1 MSNNHK
7 SSARSAVIAAL
18 VVILAIGGAAGTA
31 QAQNAAFQTL
41 PTGSSISMSIPLFK
55 SRVVIADQ
63 ATGRV
68 AVGNPDIADIVVI
81 SPTQLYVLAK
91 DIGTTNV
98 LFWSRENSLIGS
110 INLEVVHDLDGLKAK
125 FHQLM
130 PTEPIEVYSA
140 QRSIILRGR
149 ASNVSAMNAAVRI
162 AEGYL
167 AQIQT
172 AKETQEFEQ
181 ASGSRREDKAVGQV
195 INLIEVGGSQQ
206 VMLEVKVAEIAR
218 TEVKRLQAQFNAIGK
233 GANGA
238 IGGVNGGATFPDV
251 LFAPDNVRLPTLP
264 GNFPWGPAIDEFAP
278 NDMTIANQGLFG
290 TFIDEDFLFNLAID
304 AAKEKGLAK
313 ILAEPTLTTLTG
325 QEAQFLSGGRFPIPV
340 SDGVDGVTVE
350 FEEFGVAVKF
360 LPVVLSDKRI
370 NLKVNVSVSELV
382 DTGSLVLTA
391 PGRLD
396 QHLRA
401 GAARAE
407 CKRHRRARRWPVHG
421 PRRPHRRQP
430 ARGRDQVSGAR
441 RHTRPGRALP
451 QQPVPQG
458 PDRARDHGHAA
469 PGETGCARKRHVADR
484 QVRRADRRGILLA
497 GPDRGQVLV
506 RRPSDQVSGDIDM
519 NLKVIVTVIGLVGI
533 AACTNSKTATEADF
547 GNSKASLIEAQ
558 SANPAAVSSSNA
570 EAVTGVDPDY
580 AGAVIEAMRENVSK
594 PESVQQPISIRV
606 GGQGQGGN

>member
-1 MSNNHK
+1 MSDNHK
-7 SSARSAVIAAL
+7 TFATRAVITAL
-18 VVILAIGGAAGTA
+18 VAILSIASVAGTA
-31 QAQNAAFQTL
+31 EAQNAAFQAL
-41 PTGSSISMSIPLFK
+41 PTGSSINMSIPLFK

-98 LFWSRENSLIGS
+98 LFWSRENSLVGS
-110 INLEVVHDLDGLKAK
+110 INLEVVHDLDGLKTK
-125 FHQLM
+125 FHQLI

-149 ASNVSAMNAAVRI
+149 ASNVSTMNAAVRI

-181 ASGSRREDKAVGQV
+181 TSASRREDKAVGQV

-218 TEVKRLQAQFNAIGK
+218 TEVKRLQARFNAIGK

-290 TFIDEDFLFNLAID
+290 TFIDDDFLFNLAID

-360 LPVVLSDKRI
+360 LPVVLSDNRI

-391 PGRLD
+391 PGVSTSTFVPALRERSASATVELGDGQSMGLAGLIDDNLREVVTKFPGLGDIPVLGALFRSNQFRKGQTELVIMVTPRL
-396 QHLRA
+396 A
-401 GAARAE
+401 
-407 CKRHRRARRWPVHG
+407 KPV
-421 PRRPHRRQP
+421 
-430 ARGRDQVSGAR
+430 
-441 RHTRPGRALP
+441 
-451 QQPVPQG
+451 
-458 PDRARDHGHAA
+458 A
-469 PGETGCARKRHVADR
+469 PG
-484 QVRRADRRGILLA
+484 
-497 GPDRGQVLV
+497 
-506 RRPSDQVSGDIDM
+506 S
-519 NLKVIVTVIGLVGI
+519 VTLPTDKFVEPTDAEFFWKGM
-533 AACTNSKTATEADF
+533 
-547 GNSKASLIEAQ
+547 IEGK
-558 SANPAAVSSSNA
+558 SSS
-570 EAVTGVDPDY
+570 G
-580 AGAVIEAMRENVSK
+580 GHQSK
-594 PESVQQPISIRV
+594 
-606 GGQGQGGN
+606 